1 MQEKDG
7 RGENMRGNEAT
18 EALFSRLHLNKT
30 NMSAPVCEF
39 HVSQRIYDRSS
50 DRESAVSEHDM
61 CFDLR
66 LVSPPWEKKYK

>member
-1 MQEKDG
+1 MQRPLADDSVQEIDG
-7 RGENMRGNEAT
+7 GQSMRGKEAI

-50 DRESAVSEHDM
+50 DREI
-61 CFDLR
+61 L
-66 LVSPPWEKKYK
+66 LL